1 MAYKVS
7 YRGSLGVPK
16 APGGSVARI
25 APPVVQFGPEGAK
38 LSDRRG
44 NPSHR
49 DPQDWYLKTTPGSP
63 L

>member
-25 APPVVQFGPEGAK
+25 APPVVQFGPEGAE
-38 LSDRRG
+38 LSNRKG
-44 NPSHR
+44 TPSHQ
-49 DPQDWYLKTTPGSP
+49 DPPEPEVPQ
-63 L
+63 